1 MERTKIS
8 NMSTNNDT
16 RVRISERLNEVAKLR
31 DYGVQQKMN
40 LEKIYRNT
48 DRAIIAEGVTNPA
61 NIPVMKNVS
70 IDLITA
76 TVPNLVAPE
85 LYAVQPIDSPDALVG
100 YWSFKYGD
108 DKGDAKRGETFNSA
122 FGLGKVSPWY
132 SSGVDKDLPVSLA
145 KAASASAPTYFKLGF
160 PSVIPGSAKFNGIS
174 DTANAGGADGYTGKF
189 VDAGGS
195 GKDVLINYTT
205 GMLKYSDT
213 TADIEDAHI
222 TYSYDNINE
231 PTKIPTIFAG
241 RQNLRMIAKQHA
253 LSTPISITAAEIARR
268 SLSTDLRAEL
278 TAQGFGE
285 LSFEIDT
292 LLLNDL
298 IDAATVY
305 PTLTWSAAA
314 PLGVSRHERFADFEL
329 MLHQAAAIMGQAT
342 GRFYPTH
349 ILTDPFGLWVLRSI
363 PGFTEKAVAN
373 KTGSYVAGEVAGMKV
388 IVSTRTHLN
397 PGQMILIHRG
407 SENLDAPGVYSPY
420 IPITSTEWIPSQ
432 ELGEK
437 KSYYTWYASQI
448 TNPSLMLSVQVTD
461 FNIN

>member
-1 MERTKIS
+1 MERTKIA
-8 NMSTNNDT
+8 NMNGGSNDT
-16 RVRISERLNEVAKLR
+16 RVRISERLEEVAKIR

-48 DRAIIAEGVTNPA
+48 DRAIIAEAVTNPA
-61 NIPVMKNVS
+61 NVPVMKNVS

-76 TVPNLVAPE
+76 TIPNLVAPE

-100 YWSFKYGD
+100 YWAFKYGD

-132 SSGVDKDLPVSLA
+132 SSGVDKDLPVDL
-145 KAASASAPTYFKLGF
+145 KENTEVKLGF
-160 PSVIPGSAKFNGIS
+160 SSIIPGSMKFVKDGETTIYSDVNGTI
-174 DTANAGGADGYTGKF
+174 TVGGTTITVNYNSGFVKASAAITGK
-189 VDAGGS
+189 
-195 GKDVLINYTT
+195 L
-205 GMLKYSDT
+205 
-213 TADIEDAHI
+213 
-222 TYSYDNINE
+222 TYNYDNINE

-253 LSTPISITAAEIARR
+253 LSTPVSITAAEIARR

-285 LSFEIDT
+285 LAFEIDT

-329 MLHQAAAIMGQAT
+329 MLHQASAIMGQAT

-349 ILTDPFGLWVLRSI
+349 ILTDPFGLWVLKAI
-363 PGFTEKAVAN
+363 PGFSEKAAAN
-373 KTGSYVAGEVAGMKV
+373 KTGSYVAGEVAGMRV

-437 KSYYTWYASQI
+437 KTYYTWYASQI
-448 TNPSLMLSVQVTD
+448 TNPSLMLSIQVVD